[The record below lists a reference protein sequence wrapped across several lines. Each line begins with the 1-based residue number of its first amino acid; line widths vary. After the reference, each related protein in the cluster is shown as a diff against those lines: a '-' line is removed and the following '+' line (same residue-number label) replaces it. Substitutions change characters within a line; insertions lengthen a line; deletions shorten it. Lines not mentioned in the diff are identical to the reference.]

1 MNMITAKSK
10 QRLLDVEKLS
20 IAFGNVPI
28 VKDISFGVDAGEI
41 LGVVGESG
49 SGKSITC
56 RSLLGLLPR
65 AASVSGRIG
74 FDGKN
79 LLALSGEE
87 MRAIRGRDISMVFQN
102 PASHLDPLMT
112 LGGHVME
119 SLRHHFGQTR
129 KEARQNAI
137 DVLREVQI
145 NEPERRIDA
154 YPHELSG
161 GMKQRGM
168 IGSATACRPR
178 LLLADEPTTA
188 LDVTVQARILD
199 LLGELNRTQGLS
211 IVFVSHDLAVV
222 AELCHRVVVM
232 RNGEIVEEGPANEIL
247 RSPRHKYTKLLIDSQ
262 PSLLTLPPVAR
273 EEQAKTPLI
282 EVDALSIT
290 YSKPGALPGTR
301 KDVVRALQEA
311 NLTVEAGESLGI
323 VGESGSGKSTVARA
337 IMRLA
342 EPSGGEIRFRGRN
355 IAALKGTEL
364 SEYRRKVQMVFQN
377 PFDSLN
383 PRMRIIDAIA
393 EPMIRHGLATRNEAL
408 GRARELMRQ
417 VELPLE
423 FADRKPRQLSG
434 GQCQRVGIA
443 RALALDPEVLIADE
457 VTSALDVTIQAQI
470 LRLLQRLR
478 SERHLT
484 VIYIS
489 HDLSVVRKFCDRI
502 AVFRAAKLVE
512 LGSAEAVF
520 DRPKESYT
528 KLLLQSAPRLE
539 RALERTGASDAGH
552 GRD

>member
-1 MNMITAKSK
+1 MIARPKA
-10 QRLLDVEKLS
+10 RLLHVENLS
-20 IAFGNVPI
+20 IAFGSMPVVKNV
-28 VKDISFGVDAGEI
+28 SFALDEGEI
-41 LGVVGESG
+41 LGLVGESG

-65 AASVSGRIG
+65 NASVGGKIG
-74 FDGKN
+74 FDGRD
-79 LLALSGEE
+79 LLGLSSEE

-102 PASHLDPLMT
+102 PSSHLDPLMT

-119 SLRHHFGQTR
+119 PLRHHFGQTS

-137 DVLREVQI
+137 DVLRSVQI
-145 NEPERRIDA
+145 NEPERRVDA

-168 IGSATACRPR
+168 IGSATASRPR

-188 LDVTVQARILD
+188 LDVTVQARILE
-199 LLGELNRTQGLS
+199 LMRELNRSHGLS

-232 RNGEIVEEGPANEIL
+232 RHGEIVEEGPAREIL
-247 RSPRHKYTKLLIDSQ
+247 RSPRHEYTKLLIDSQ
-262 PSLLTLPPVAR
+262 PSSLALPPIVRKHKA
-273 EEQAKTPLI
+273 ETPLI
-282 EVDALSIT
+282 EVERLSIT
-290 YSKPGALPGTR
+290 YSKPSVLPGIR
-301 KDVVRALQEA
+301 KDAVCALQEA
-311 NLTVEAGESLGI
+311 SLTVEAGESLGI
-323 VGESGSGKSTVARA
+323 VGESGSGKSTIARA
-337 IMRLA
+337 IMRLV

-355 IAALKGTEL
+355 IATIRGAEL
-364 SEYRRKVQMVFQN
+364 AVYRRKVQMVFQN

-383 PRMRIIDAIA
+383 PRMRIVETIA
-393 EPMIRHGLATRNEAL
+393 EPMVRHGLATRAQAL
-408 GRARELMRQ
+408 ERARGLMRQ

-423 FADRKPRQLSG
+423 LADRKPRQLSG

-502 AVFRAAKLVE
+502 AVFRAARLVE

-520 DRPKESYT
+520 ERPQESYT
-528 KLLLQSAPRLE
+528 RLLLESAPRF
-539 RALERTGASDAGH
+539 ERTLELAGASDE
-552 GRD
+552 